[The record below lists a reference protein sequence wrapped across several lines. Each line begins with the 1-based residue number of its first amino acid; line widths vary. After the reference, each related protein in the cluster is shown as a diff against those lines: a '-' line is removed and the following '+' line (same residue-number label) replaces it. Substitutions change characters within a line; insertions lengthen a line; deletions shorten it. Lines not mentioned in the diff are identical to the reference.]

1 MYLKVSLVIV
11 IHFQSCR
18 QVKAMNL
25 LGCSSS
31 EASLPTYYAVQ
42 LHALCSD
49 QAAQV
54 ILDKLKLDWN
64 KGGGGLI
71 VRRRLPT

>member
-1 MYLKVSLVIV
+1 
-11 IHFQSCR
+11 
-18 QVKAMNL
+18 MNL

-49 QAAQV
+49 EAAQV
-54 ILDKLKLDWN
+54 ILDKLKLDWS

-71 VRRRLPT
+71 VRRQLPT

>member
-1 MYLKVSLVIV
+1 
-11 IHFQSCR
+11 
-18 QVKAMNL
+18 MNL

-31 EASLPTYYAVQ
+31 SDASLPTYYAVQ

-49 QAAQV
+49 EAAQV

-64 KGGGGLI
+64 KGGGGLV
-71 VRRRLPT
+71 VRRQLPT